1 MAELTEHQSVLLEEA
16 VSGLAIK
23 PAGRYVD
30 ATFGRG
36 GHSRAMLALLG
47 SKGRLLGLDRD
58 PDAVI
63 AGRELALEDPRFS
76 IEHASFSH
84 LQSCWRTYA
93 GEANADGVL
102 MDLGVSS
109 PQLGVADR
117 GFGFM
122 QDGPLDMRMDPTSGE
137 PASHWINSA
146 SESELAQVFR
156 DYGEERHARRIAKR
170 IVQSRALMPV
180 TRTAQLADLIVGVVG
195 RREKG
200 KHPATRCFQAVR
212 IYINSELDELR
223 QALKQAVSILSP
235 GGRLVV
241 ISFHSLEDRIVKRF
255 MRAEARG
262 ETDVPRNLPI
272 RDLPSSCGRLRV
284 VSKAIAPSESEI
296 RRNPRARSAK
306 LRIAERM
313 T

>member
-1 MAELTEHQSVLLEEA
+1 MAELTEHQPVLLEET

-23 PAGRYVD
+23 PTGSYVD

-36 GHSRAMLALLG
+36 GHSRAILALLG
-47 SKGRLLGLDRD
+47 SAGRLLGLDRD
-58 PDAVI
+58 PEAVS
-63 AGRELALEDPRFS
+63 AGRQLAQEDPRFS
-76 IEHASFSH
+76 IDHASFSH
-84 LQSCWRTYA
+84 LQSCWRAYA
-93 GEANADGVL
+93 GDANANGIL

-109 PQLGVADR
+109 PQLGMAER

-122 QDGPLDMRMDPTSGE
+122 RDGPLDMRMDPTRGE
-137 PASHWINSA
+137 PASQWINTA

-156 DYGEERHARRIAKR
+156 EYGEERHARRIAKR
-170 IVQSRALMPV
+170 IVQSRAQSPLM
-180 TRTAQLADLIVGVVG
+180 RTVQLADLIVGVVG

-200 KHPATRCFQAVR
+200 KHPATRCFQAIR
-212 IYINSELDELR
+212 IHINSELDELS

-255 MRAEARG
+255 MRTEARG
-262 ETDVPRNLPI
+262 EADIPRNLPI
-272 RDLPSSCGRLRV
+272 RDLPSSSARLRIV
-284 VSKAIAPSESEI
+284 AKAISPSESEI

-313 T
+313 P